1 MYIHQRRFTMTVAVR
16 RWGNS
21 LALRIPKDIA
31 TTLLIEDN
39 SLVELTVEEKTL
51 TIKPTTT
58 HTYLEELVSQ
68 ITPQNLHHEV
78 DTGRS
83 VGNEEW

>member
-1 MYIHQRRFTMTVAVR
+1 MTVALKK
-16 RWGNS
+16 WGNS

-31 TTLLIEDN
+31 NTLL
-39 SLVELTVEEKTL
+39 VENDSVMELAVNDGVL
-51 TIKPTTT
+51 MVKPQKNNL
-58 HTYLEELVSQ
+58 LEELVSQ
-68 ITPQNLHHEV
+68 INSENLHKEI

>member
-1 MYIHQRRFTMTVAVR
+1 MTVAVR

-39 SLVELTVEEKTL
+39 TLVELSVEEKTL
-51 TIKPTTT
+51 TIKPIAT

-78 DTGRS
+78 DTARS
-83 VGNEEW
+83 MGNEEW